1 MRRKD
6 KRSLVRIIA
15 AAILLIATALV
26 DHFNIIPGMIV
37 AGGFDLQALIL
48 FLIPYIVIGYDI
60 LWRAIR
66 NIING
71 QVFDENLL
79 MSIAT
84 VGAFAT
90 GEYAEAVF
98 VMLFYQIGELFQSIA
113 VGKSRRSIKSLLS
126 IRADTAL
133 VEEDGG
139 EMREVACE
147 DINVGDVICVKPGGK
162 IALDGVIIDGRTS
175 INTVALTGESMPR
188 DVEVGDSVLSG
199 CINESGFIKIRVT
212 KPFGESTVSKIL
224 ELVESSGANKSKS
237 ESFITKFA
245 RYYTPAV
252 VISATLLA
260 VLPPLFLGIGDGAIW
275 REWVLRAMTFL
286 VISCPCA
293 LVISVPL
300 SYFGGIGSASTR
312 GILIKGSAYLDVLS
326 KCDTVVF
333 DKTGTLTEGV
343 FEVTEIEAVGGI
355 SRDELLSFAAVAEKY
370 STHPISQ
377 SILRAY
383 KAQNCREIEYVSEI
397 EEIAGRGVKALVGK
411 KTLLVGNVR
420 LMDEYGIEIG
430 QAPDTIGAYVIVALD
445 GRYIGRITVSDR
457 IRQSSKAAVS
467 SLRSAG
473 VKNTVMLTGDRED
486 VARITAAE
494 LGIDEY
500 RAELLPA
507 DKVGS
512 LENVMKD
519 SNGIVA
525 YVGDGINDAPVLA
538 RADVGIAMGA
548 LGSDAAIEAADIV
561 LMDDNP
567 EKICDAI
574 LLSRRTRRIVI
585 QNIVFALGV
594 KAVTLVLGALGI
606 VGLGVAVFADV
617 GVAVIAILNSMR
629 NLKR

>member
-6 KRSLVRIIA
+6 KRALARIIA
-15 AAILLIATALV
+15 SAVLLVAVALIE
-26 DHFNIIPGMIV
+26 HFNIIPKMIEV
-37 AGGFDLQALIL
+37 GGFDLQALIL

-98 VMLFYQIGELFQSIA
+98 VMLFYQVGELFQSIA

-126 IRADTAL
+126 IRADTAF

-139 EMREVACE
+139 ELCEVACE
-147 DINVGDVICVKPGGK
+147 EIGVGDVICVKPGRK
-162 IALDGVIIDGRTS
+162 IALDGIIIEGSTS
-175 INTVALTGESMPR
+175 INTVALTGESLPR
-188 DVEVGDSVLSG
+188 DVEVGDGVLSG
-199 CINESGFIKIRVT
+199 CINESGFIKVRVT

-275 REWVLRAMTFL
+275 REWILRAMTFL

-343 FEVTEIEAVGGI
+343 FEVTEIEAVDGMD
-355 SRDELLSFAAVAEKY
+355 RDELLSLAAAAEKY

-383 KAQNCREIEYVSEI
+383 KTQNCREIEDISDI

-411 KTLLVGNVR
+411 KTLLAGNVR

-430 QAPDTIGAYVIVALD
+430 QAPDTVGAYVIVALD

-457 IRQSSKAAVS
+457 IRQSSKTAVS

-507 DKVGS
+507 DKVDS
-512 LENVMKD
+512 LEDVMKD
-519 SNGIVA
+519 NNGIVA

-585 QNIVFALGV
+585 QNVVFALGV